1 MLSKLWYVQIH
12 EQHYEKLAKLMYI
25 LRIGSKL
32 WIKIH
37 ARELFTKFT
46 AKLLTFEKK
55 EADGK
60 FASNNKKA
68 NGRISGYLLG

>member
-1 MLSKLWYVQIH
+1 MQSRLWYVQIH
-12 EQHYEKLAKLMYI
+12 EQQYEKLAKRMNI

-32 WIKIH
+32 WLKIH

-46 AKLLTFEKK
+46 VKLLTFEKK
-55 EADGK
+55 GADGE
-60 FASNNKKA
+60 FASNNKKV